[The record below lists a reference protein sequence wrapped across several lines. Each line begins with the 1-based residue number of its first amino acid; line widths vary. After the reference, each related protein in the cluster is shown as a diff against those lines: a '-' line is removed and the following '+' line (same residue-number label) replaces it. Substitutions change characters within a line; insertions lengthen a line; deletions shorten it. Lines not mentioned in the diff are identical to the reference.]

1 MGMIELVE
9 KAERLIEEREKQELA
24 DYELMD
30 ILFEMKKGAP
40 VIYSN
45 NKQYCGGC
53 LKRIPKKIKAKY
65 CHKCGKRLSY
75 YV

>member
-1 MGMIELVE
+1 MGTVELIE
-9 KAERLIEEREKQELA
+9 KAEQLIENRETQ
-24 DYELMD
+24 DYSDYQLMD
-30 ILFEMKKGAP
+30 ILFQLKKGVP

-53 LKRIPKKIKAKY
+53 MKRIPKKIKAHY
-65 CHKCGKRLSY
+65 CHKCGKRLLF